1 MILRR
6 LTKHIKD
13 QNWFAVGLDF
23 VIVVVGILIA
33 FQITN
38 WNENRAER
46 AQEVRYLSSM
56 KRDVESSI
64 RILNVSIANLQRQQN
79 ARQALYTFHAEP
91 AAVME
96 SDELDKLIAD
106 GLFSLERANLN
117 QTTFETL
124 KSSGQ
129 MSMIKSSEIVKA
141 LQDLSAKIDKAE
153 VDKNE
158 DFQFT
163 YRIVDP
169 LLIGEGDFDNILM
182 LDLSSIH
189 NRLPWVTKQ
198 PGAGYSSDL
207 VRSQRFKNIMLY
219 KALYG
224 QLRLEGFRSILEQH
238 KLILSLI
245 DEHQVKLGVTP

>member
-6 LTKHIKD
+6 LTQHIKE
-13 QNWFAVGLDF
+13 QNWFAVLLDF
-23 VIVVVGILIA
+23 FIVVVGILIA
-33 FQITN
+33 FQITS

-46 AQEVRYLSSM
+46 AQENRYLSAM
-56 KRDVESSI
+56 RRDVESSI
-64 RILNVSIANLQRQQN
+64 GILNVSIASLQRQQN
-79 ARQALYTFHAEP
+79 ARKSLYKFHADP
-91 AAVME
+91 ADVLE

-129 MSMIKSSEIVKA
+129 MSVIKSSELVKA

-163 YRIVDP
+163 YRIIDP
-169 LLIGEGDFDNILM
+169 LLISEGDFDNILM

-219 KALYG
+219 KTLYG
-224 QLRLEGFRSILEQH
+224 QLRLEGFRSILDQH

-245 DEHQVKLGVTP
+245 DERQAKLGVTP

>member
-38 WNENRAER
+38 WSENRAER
-46 AQEVRYLSSM
+46 AQEVRHLSSM

-64 RILNVSIANLQRQQN
+64 RILNDSIANLQRQQN

-96 SDELDKLIAD
+96 SDELDKLISD

-129 MSMIKSSEIVKA
+129 MSMIKSFELVKA
-141 LQDLSAKIDKAE
+141 LQDLSAKIDKE
-153 VDKNE
+153 KVDKNE

-182 LDLSSIH
+182 LDY

-198 PGAGYSSDL
+198 PGAGYSPDL
-207 VRSQRFKNIMLY
+207 VRSQRFKNIILY

-224 QLRLEGFRSILEQH
+224 QLRLEGFRSILDQH

-245 DEHQVKLGVTP
+245 DEHQEKLGVTP

>member
-46 AQEVRYLSSM
+46 AQEVRHLSSM

-64 RILNVSIANLQRQQN
+64 RILNDSIANLQRQQN

-129 MSMIKSSEIVKA
+129 MSMIKSSELVKA

-198 PGAGYSSDL
+198 PGAGYSPDL

-224 QLRLEGFRSILEQH
+224 QLRLEGFRSILDQH

-245 DEHQVKLGVTP
+245 DEH

>member
-6 LTKHIKD
+6 ITQHVKD
-13 QNWFAVGLDF
+13 QNWFAVALDF

-46 AQEVRYLSSM
+46 TQEIQYLSAM

-64 RILNVSIANLQRQQN
+64 RILNVSIASLQRQQN
-79 ARQALYTFHAEP
+79 ARKALYTFHADP
-91 AAVME
+91 AAVLV

-106 GLFSLERANLN
+106 GMFRLERAVLN
-117 QTTFETL
+117 HTTFETL

-129 MSMIKSSEIVKA
+129 MSLIKSSELVRA
-141 LQDLSAKIDKAE
+141 LEDLSAKIDMAE

-163 YRIVDP
+163 FRMVDP
-169 LLIGEGDFDNILM
+169 LLIGEGDFDNILIHDFGSM
-182 LDLSSIH
+182 H
-189 NRLPWVTKQ
+189 NRLPWITKQ
-198 PGAGYSSDL
+198 PGAGYSPDL
-207 VRSQRFKNIMLY
+207 VRSQRFNNIMLY
-219 KALYG
+219 KTLYG
-224 QLRLEGFRSILEQH
+224 QIRMEGFRSILEQH

-245 DEHQVKLGVTP
+245 DERQAKLGVTP

>member
-6 LTKHIKD
+6 LTKHIKE
-13 QNWFAVGLDF
+13 QNWFAVLLDF
-23 VIVVVGILIA
+23 FIVVVGILIA

-46 AQEVRYLSSM
+46 SQENRYLSAM
-56 KRDVESSI
+56 RRDVESSI
-64 RILNVSIANLQRQQN
+64 RILNVSIASLQRQQN
-79 ARQALYTFHAEP
+79 ARKALYTFHADP
-91 AAVME
+91 AAVLV

-106 GLFSLERANLN
+106 GLFSLERANLS

-129 MSMIKSSEIVKA
+129 MSVIKSSELVKA
-141 LQDLSAKIDKAE
+141 LQGLNAKIDMSE

-163 YRIVDP
+163 FRIIDP
-169 LLIGEGDFDNILM
+169 LLISEGDFNNILM
-182 LDLSSIH
+182 LDLGSTH
-189 NRLPWVTKQ
+189 NRLPWITKQ
-198 PGAGYSSDL
+198 PGAAYSSDL
-207 VRSQRFKNIMLY
+207 VRSQRFKNIMSY
-219 KALYG
+219 KTLYG
-224 QLRLEGFRSILEQH
+224 QLRLEGFRSILDQH

-245 DEHQVKLGVTP
+245 DERQEKLGVTT

>member
-6 LTKHIKD
+6 LTKHIKE
-13 QNWFAVGLDF
+13 QNWFAVLLDF
-23 VIVVVGILIA
+23 FIVVLGILIA

-46 AQEVRYLSSM
+46 AQENRYLSAM

-64 RILNVSIANLQRQQN
+64 RVLNVSIANLQRQQN
-79 ARQALYTFHAEP
+79 ARQALYKFHADT
-91 AAVME
+91 AAELE

-106 GLFSLERANLN
+106 GLFSLERAVLN
-117 QTTFETL
+117 HTTFETL

-129 MSMIKSSEIVKA
+129 MSLIKSSELVRA
-141 LQDLSAKIDKAE
+141 LQDLSAKIDMAE

-163 YRIVDP
+163 FRMVDP
-169 LLIGEGDFDNILM
+169 VLIGEGDFNNILIHDFGSM
-182 LDLSSIH
+182 H
-189 NRLPWVTKQ
+189 NRLPWITKQ
-198 PGAGYSSDL
+198 PNAGYSPDL
-207 VRSQRFKNIMLY
+207 LRSQRFNNIMLY
-219 KALYG
+219 KTLYG
-224 QLRLEGFRSILEQH
+224 QIRLEGFSSILDHH

-245 DEHQVKLGVTP
+245 DERQAKLGITS

>member
-6 LTKHIKD
+6 LTQHIKD

-23 VIVVVGILIA
+23 VIVVCGILIA

-46 AQEVRYLSSM
+46 AQEVRYLSAM

-64 RILNVSIANLQRQQN
+64 RILNFSISNLQRQQN
-79 ARQALYTFHAEP
+79 ARKALYTFYADP
-91 AAVME
+91 AAVLL

-106 GLFSLERANLN
+106 GFFSLERANLN

-129 MSMIKSSEIVKA
+129 MSVIKSSELVKA
-141 LQDLSAKIDKAE
+141 LQDLNAKIDMAE

-163 YRIVDP
+163 FRIVDP
-169 LLIGEGDFDNILM
+169 LLISEGDFDNILM
-182 LDLSSIH
+182 HDLGSIH
-189 NRLPWVTKQ
+189 DRLPWITKQ

-219 KALYG
+219 KTLYG
-224 QLRLEGFRSILEQH
+224 QLRLEGFRSILDQH

-245 DEHQVKLGVTP
+245 DERQAKLGVTP

>member
-46 AQEVRYLSSM
+46 TQEVRYLSSM

-64 RILNVSIANLQRQQN
+64 RILNDSIANLQRQQN
-79 ARQALYTFHAEP
+79 ARQALYTFHADP

-129 MSMIKSSEIVKA
+129 MSMIKSSELVKA
-141 LQDLSAKIDKAE
+141 LQDLNAKIDMAE

-163 YRIVDP
+163 FRIVDP

-189 NRLPWVTKQ
+189 NRLPWVIKQ

-245 DEHQVKLGVTP
+245 DERQVKLGVTP

>member
-6 LTKHIKD
+6 LTQHIKE
-13 QNWFAVGLDF
+13 QNWFAVLLDF
-23 VIVVVGILIA
+23 FIVVVGILIA
-33 FQITN
+33 FQITS

-46 AQEVRYLSSM
+46 AQENRYLSAM
-56 KRDVESSI
+56 RRDVESSI
-64 RILNVSIANLQRQQN
+64 GILNVSIASLQRQQN
-79 ARQALYTFHAEP
+79 ARKALYTFYAEP
-91 AAVME
+91 AAVLV

-106 GLFSLERANLN
+106 GFFSLERANLN

-129 MSMIKSSEIVKA
+129 MSVIKSSELVKA
-141 LQDLSAKIDKAE
+141 LQDLSAKIDMAE

-163 YRIVDP
+163 FRIVDP
-169 LLIGEGDFDNILM
+169 LLISEGDFDNILM

-198 PGAGYSSDL
+198 PGAGYSSEL

-219 KALYG
+219 KTLYG
-224 QLRLEGFRSILEQH
+224 QLRLEGFRSILDQH

-245 DEHQVKLGVTP
+245 DERQAKLGVTP

>member
-38 WNENRAER
+38 WSENRAER
-46 AQEVRYLSSM
+46 AQEVRHLSSM

-64 RILNVSIANLQRQQN
+64 RILNDSIANLQRQQN

-96 SDELDKLIAD
+96 SDELDKLISD

-129 MSMIKSSEIVKA
+129 MSMIKSFELVKA
-141 LQDLSAKIDKAE
+141 LQDLSAKIDKE
-153 VDKNE
+153 KVDKNE

-182 LDLSSIH
+182 LDY

-198 PGAGYSSDL
+198 PGAGYSPDL
-207 VRSQRFKNIMLY
+207 VRSQRFKNIILY

-224 QLRLEGFRSILEQH
+224 QLRLEGFRSILDQH

>member
-64 RILNVSIANLQRQQN
+64 RILNVSIAGLQRQQN
-79 ARQALYTFHAEP
+79 ARQALYTFHAEQ
-91 AAVME
+91 AAVTE

-129 MSMIKSSEIVKA
+129 MSMIKSSELVKA

-169 LLIGEGDFDNILM
+169 LLIGEGDFNNILM

-224 QLRLEGFRSILEQH
+224 ELRLEGFRSILDQH